1 MGCFETLP
9 TPNSIGIFL
18 LESWTFILATKNHF
32 LQYHFDDF
40 KNYLWALSAHAN
52 CLYLQ
57 KRPRRI
63 TKEEKNKQK
72 NEMESYLFANT
83 DNLKKLKV
91 VQIEGKGRGV
101 IADTDFEKDEF
112 IVEYAGELISAK
124 EGNSRDKKYASE
136 NIPGG
141 FIFFFRCSEKALCID
156 ATPETGRLGRPLNQF
171 SGYQISKLF
180 FFCPF

>member
-1 MGCFETLP
+1 
-9 TPNSIGIFL
+9 
-18 LESWTFILATKNHF
+18 
-32 LQYHFDDF
+32 
-40 KNYLWALSAHAN
+40 
-52 CLYLQ
+52 
-57 KRPRRI
+57 
-63 TKEEKNKQK
+63 
-72 NEMESYLFANT
+72 MESYLFANT

-141 FIFFFRCSEKALCID
+141 FIFFLDVVK
-156 ATPETGRLGRPLNQF
+156 RPSVLMQHL
-171 SGYQISKLF
+171 K
-180 FFCPF
+180 PVV